1 MIYTVIQSLKI
12 GILKAKKTTT
22 ILCFIVI
29 SSLGYTQ
36 QISKNNSNTVLYGI
50 ITNSQTQKPLYGVS
64 IWIKELQRGVITDK
78 KGRYT
83 LKVPSGEYTITVSYV
98 GFSKITEK
106 SHIICHFIRKK
117 KRERLVNSQ
126 NSRTFA
132 PLSVQ
137 SLAGC
142 RVPCYVVLGRQ
153 TI

>member
-106 SHIICHFIRKK
+106 IILKGSLITKNFKF
-117 KRERLVNSQ
+117 
-126 NSRTFA
+126 TF
-132 PLSVQ
+132 LQ
-137 SLAGC
+137 
-142 RVPCYVVLGRQ
+142 
-153 TI
+153 